1 MFSLLQLFKDFA
13 FRENLAES
21 SFIVGGAVRDILM
34 GRDIKD
40 MDVAIKG
47 DALAVAKSFAE
58 RINGSF
64 VLLDCQFGMA
74 RVVKNSQFIDLCNMR
89 GDSIYTD
96 LADRD
101 ITINAMAIPLKDF
114 QLSSVAKEVR
124 PSQPALVEGN
134 GNSDAD
140 FLTLEASQFL
150 IDPHNGK
157 RDLRYRIIRMVSENN
172 FIRDPLRLLRVYRFS
187 SNFNF
192 SIEIMTSSTVRKLAP
207 LISTVAAE
215 RIREELRHILSVK
228 FSRKTIRELEE
239 VGLLFQLFPEIKE
252 VPTEAWHLT
261 LRSFDYAEHI
271 LNNLSLYFF
280 EDAQPVSSYFISQYK
295 TVCLKLSLLFP
306 SEFIAE
312 KIAARLKMS
321 HKEIALI
328 HMILANHSRLDAIDE
343 TDKAT
348 VIPLLKELGDEL
360 YPLVIFAIA
369 RRLICQLT
377 EHPALTRCRGL
388 LATYHR
394 QILPRMNMLPVITG
408 DDVIKEFHL
417 TPSPLFKK
425 VLSHVEDMFL
435 EGVIGSREEALE
447 EARRFL
453 NTHSH

>member
-13 FRENLAES
+13 LREDLADS
-21 SFIVGGAVRDILM
+21 SFIVGGAVRDLLL
-34 GRDIKD
+34 GRDLKD

-47 DALAVAKSFAE
+47 DALVIARRFAE

-64 VLLDCQFGMA
+64 VLLDHQFGIA
-74 RVVKNSQFIDLCNMR
+74 RVVKDSQFIDLCNMR

-101 ITINAMAIPLKDF
+101 LTINAMAIPLRDF
-114 QLSSVAKEVR
+114 QPLSIAR
-124 PSQPALVEGN
+124 DMPPPHPALVEGRS
-134 GNSDAD
+134 GADAD
-140 FLTLEASQFL
+140 FLTIEASQFL

-157 RDLRYRIIRMVSENN
+157 KDLRYGIIRMVSEDN

-192 SIEIMTSSTVRKLAP
+192 SIEIMTSSAVRKLAP

-215 RIREELRHILSVK
+215 RVMEELRHILSVK

-239 VGLLFQLFPEIKE
+239 VGLLFHLFPEIKDI
-252 VPTEAWHLT
+252 PTAAWHFT

-280 EDAQPVSSYFISQYK
+280 EDAQLVSSYFMSQYK

-321 HKEIALI
+321 HKEISLI
-328 HMILANHSRLDAIDE
+328 HMILANHGRLDAIDE
-343 TDKAT
+343 ADTAT
-348 VIPLLKELGDEL
+348 VIPLLKELGDKL

-369 RRLICQLT
+369 RRLVCQLT
-377 EHPALTRCRGL
+377 EHPALARCRGL
-388 LATYHR
+388 LATYHK
-394 QILPRMNMLPVITG
+394 QMLPRMSMLPIITG
-408 DDVIKEFHL
+408 DDLIKEFHL

-425 VLSHVEDMFL
+425 ILSQVEDMFL
-435 EGVIGSREEALE
+435 EGVIGSREEALK
-447 EARRFL
+447 EASRFL
-453 NTHSH
+453 NTHWH